1 MADIVCLGI
10 MVADIVGKPIDALPR
25 KGTLELID
33 RIELHI
39 GGNAANTATSLAK
52 LGVSVAL
59 VGKVGED
66 AFGAYLRGAF
76 AAQGVDVSGL
86 ATDTVAPTAATIV
99 TVHSDAERS
108 FIHVAGANATFT
120 ASDVDWSVMEGA
132 KILHIAGPQLM
143 TAFEGEGLASV
154 AAEGKRRGFLTT
166 LDTVMNPRSIGWNGI
181 VSALPYLDWAVPS
194 LEEAAQLTGER
205 DPIAQVK
212 KFKSHGA
219 TNVAIKLGSDGCY
232 ISPADAEAFT
242 VPPLKVTAIDSL
254 GAGDAWSAGFV
265 TGLLHDWS
273 LEKTARLANAVGAC
287 CVQRL
292 GATTGVLPLDE
303 TLLLLGDVS

>member
-1 MADIVCLGI
+1 
-10 MVADIVGKPIDALPR
+10 
-25 KGTLELID
+25 LELID

-59 VGKVGED
+59 IGKVGND

-76 AAQGVDVSGL
+76 AAQGVDVCGL
-86 ATDTVAPTAATIV
+86 ATDVAAPTAATIV

-108 FIHVAGANATFT
+108 FIHVPGANATFT
-120 ASDVDWSVMEGA
+120 AADVDWKATEGA

-154 AAEGKRRGFLTT
+154 AAEGQRRGFLTT
-166 LDTVMNPRSIGWNGI
+166 LDTVMNPRSIGWDGI
-181 VSALPYLDWAVPS
+181 ASALPYLDWAVPS

-205 DPIAQVK
+205 DPVAQTK
-212 KFKSHGA
+212 KFKAHGA
-219 TNVAIKLGSDGCY
+219 KNVAIKLGADGCY
-232 ISPADAEAFT
+232 VAPADAAAFT
-242 VPPLKVTAIDSL
+242 VPPLPVIAVDSL

-265 TGLLHDWS
+265 TGLLHDWP

-287 CVQRL
+287 CVQHL
-292 GATTGVLPLDE
+292 GATTGVIPLKD
-303 TLLLLGDVS
+303 TLLLLDNP

>member
-52 LGVSVAL
+52 LGMSVAL
-59 VGKVGED
+59 IGKVGDD

-76 AAQGVDVSGL
+76 AAQGVDVCGL
-86 ATDTVAPTAATIV
+86 ATDKVAPTAATIV

-108 FIHVAGANATFT
+108 FLHVPGANATFT
-120 ASDVDWSVMEGA
+120 ADDVDWAVAEGS

-143 TAFEGEGLASV
+143 TAFEGEGMAAV
-154 AAEGKRRGFLTT
+154 AAEGQRRGLLTT
-166 LDTVMNPRSIGWNGI
+166 LDTVMNPRSLGWAGI
-181 VSALPYLDWAVPS
+181 ESTLPYLDWAIPS

-212 KFKSHGA
+212 KLKAHGA
-219 TNVAIKLGSDGCY
+219 KNVAIKLGAEGCY
-232 ISPADAEAFT
+232 ISPADAPAFS
-242 VPPLKVTAIDSL
+242 VPAIPVNAIDSL

-265 TGLLHDWS
+265 TGLLQEWP
-273 LEKTARLANAVGAC
+273 LEKTARFANAVGAC
-287 CVQRL
+287 CVQHL
-292 GATTGVLPLDE
+292 GATTGVLHMKD
-303 TLLLLGDVS
+303 TLSLIAL

>member
-52 LGVSVAL
+52 LGMSVAL
-59 VGKVGED
+59 VGKVGDD

-86 ATDTVAPTAATIV
+86 VTDETAPTAATIV

-108 FIHVAGANATFT
+108 FLHVAGANATFT
-120 ASDVDWSVMEGA
+120 ADDVDWSIVEGA
-132 KILHIAGPQLM
+132 KILHTAGPQLM
-143 TAFEGEGLASV
+143 TAFEGEGMASV
-154 AAEGKRRGFLTT
+154 VAEGKRRGLLTT
-166 LDTVMNPRSIGWNGI
+166 LDTVMNPRSLGWNGI
-181 VSALPYLDWAVPS
+181 VHAHPFLDWAVPS
-194 LEEAAQLTGER
+194 LEEAAQLTGEH
-205 DPIAQVK
+205 DPLDQVK
-212 KFKSHGA
+212 KLKAHGA
-219 TNVAIKLGSDGCY
+219 KNVAIKLGAEGCY
-232 ISPADAEAFT
+232 VSPSDAAPFH
-242 VPPLKVTAIDSL
+242 VAPLPVTAIDSL

-265 TGLLHDWS
+265 TGLLHEWP
-273 LEKTARLANAVGAC
+273 LEKTARLANACGAC
-287 CVQRL
+287 CVQHL
-292 GATTGVLPLDE
+292 GATTGILPLRE
-303 TLLLLGDVS
+303 TLAIAGVGD